1 MRRERYLGDLIP
13 LLFFKLELG
22 GRTVI
27 SDKAMDARAR
37 RAAKCV
43 GLIARKSRWRRD
55 SIDNFGDCMLIDL
68 YGNYSVA
75 GFRFDMTAEDVIALL
90 QGQSVVAAKERRP
103 EHHHRVG
110 VFHAKP
116 PYQSGCGAWW
126 SQWILLASRRP
137 WPRHAWLGSPA
148 PPRIIS
154 RASSRGSGIPCA

>member
-55 SIDNFGDCMLIDL
+55 SIDNFGDYMLIDL
-68 YGNYSVA
+68 YGNYTVA
-75 GFRFDMTAEDVIALL
+75 GFRFDMTAEDVIAYCKGD
-90 QGQSVVAAKERRP
+90 Q
-103 EHHHRVG
+103 
-110 VFHAKP
+110 
-116 PYQSGCGAWW
+116 
-126 SQWILLASRRP
+126 
-137 WPRHAWLGSPA
+137 
-148 PPRIIS
+148 
-154 RASSRGSGIPCA
+154 